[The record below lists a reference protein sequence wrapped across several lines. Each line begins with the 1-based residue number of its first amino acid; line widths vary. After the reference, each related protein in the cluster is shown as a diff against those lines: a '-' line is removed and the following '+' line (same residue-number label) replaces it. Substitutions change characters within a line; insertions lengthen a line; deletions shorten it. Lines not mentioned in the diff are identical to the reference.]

1 MGFLKN
7 LLGNRDKSNNHE
19 EVVEY
24 DNSQIIDNSE
34 DFENVKLYSYQLL
47 FYDVKKEQ
55 IDYLIAQMQNYDW
68 DAGFAISEC
77 FLTKDDEKIIF
88 KFTSSKAFDDK
99 DEENWTEED
108 LDENLL
114 TRMIGK
120 EQFFSGIFFSELGI
134 EDKRVVFVDSNNNEY
149 NVDISKDSD
158 LEKL

>member
-1 MGFLKN
+1 MGFFKN

-19 EVVEY
+19 KEVAY
-24 DNSQIIDNSE
+24 DNSQIIDNSD
-34 DFENVKLYSYQLL
+34 DFENVKLYSYQFL
-47 FYDVKKEQ
+47 FYDVNKEQ
-55 IDYLIAQMQNYDW
+55 VDCLIAQMQDYDW
-68 DAGFAISEC
+68 DAGFAINEC

-99 DEENWTEED
+99 DIENWTDED
-108 LDENLL
+108 LDKNLI

-149 NVDISKDSD
+149 NVTISKYSD
-158 LEKL
+158 LEKI

>member
-55 IDYLIAQMQNYDW
+55 IDYLIAQMQDYDW

-120 EQFFSGIFFSELGI
+120 EQFFLVYFFL
-134 EDKRVVFVDSNNNEY
+134 N
-149 NVDISKDSD
+149 
-158 LEKL
+158 

>member
-55 IDYLIAQMQNYDW
+55 IDYLIAQMQDYDW

-149 NVDISKDSD
+149 NVAISKYSD
-158 LEKL
+158 LEKI

>member
-55 IDYLIAQMQNYDW
+55 IDYLIAQMQDYDW

-149 NVDISKDSD
+149 NVAISKDSD

>member
-55 IDYLIAQMQNYDW
+55 IDYLIAQMQDYDW

-134 EDKRVVFVDSNNNEY
+134 EDKRVVFVDSSNNEY
-149 NVDISKDSD
+149 NVAISKDSD

>member
-149 NVDISKDSD
+149 NVAISKYSD
-158 LEKL
+158 LEKI

>member
-55 IDYLIAQMQNYDW
+55 IDYLIAQMQDYDW

-99 DEENWTEED
+99 DIENWTDED
-108 LDENLL
+108 LDKNLI

-149 NVDISKDSD
+149 NVTISKYSD
-158 LEKL
+158 LEKI